1 MKAVIYARYSSDNQR
16 EESIEGQIRECA
28 AFAEKNGVTILRHYI
43 DRAFSAKTDNRPE
56 FQNMVKDS
64 GRRLFD
70 MVIVWKLDRFARNRY
85 DSARYKAT
93 LKKNGVK
100 VVSATEV
107 ISDGAEGIIL
117 ESVLEGYA
125 EYYSADLS
133 EKVVRGMTENALK
146 SKYNGGTLPIG
157 YMIDSEQYFQL
168 DPLTAPFV
176 LEAFKRYAEGDT
188 MKEIRDYLNGQ
199 GVKNTRGQSLTYNSV
214 QHLLNNRRYIGEYAY
229 RDIVVPEGIPAIV
242 PQDLFD
248 RVQER
253 LAKNKKAPARYKAE
267 EDYLLTTKLFC
278 GYCGAYLCG
287 ESGTSHTGNTHR
299 YYKCVSVK
307 KKRQECHKKSVRKE
321 WIEDLVV
328 SETMKMV
335 MDDKAIEAIVS
346 MLMDLQDREN
356 VNLPLYEQQLREA
369 DSAIQNLLNAIQQGI
384 LTKSTKGRLE
394 ELEATKEEL
403 ETRIACEKLEKPK
416 ISAEF
421 MTFWLHRFRKLDVR
435 QKAHRKM
442 LVDTFINAI
451 FVYDDKMVITFNHKE
466 GTDTVTFDDL
476 KATSAAGKTG
486 SDLDC
491 LTAPKISKLLCCNG
505 LLIFVFRLFYF
516 CTALLPY
523 AVCKSETLILTLELF
538 HIDKLK
544 TRAFKSCRYAP
555 K

>member
-16 EESIEGQIRECA
+16 EESIEGQIRECT

-176 LEAFKRYAEGDT
+176 LEAFQRYAEGAT
-188 MKEIRDYLNGQ
+188 MKEIRDYLNQQ
-199 GVKNTRGQSLTYNSV
+199 GVKNTRGQPLTYNSV
-214 QHLLNNRRYIGEYAY
+214 QHLLNNRRYIGEYTY

-253 LAKNKKAPARYKAE
+253 LAKNKKAPARHKAE
-267 EDYLLTTKLFC
+267 DDYL
-278 GYCGAYLCG
+278 
-287 ESGTSHTGNTHR
+287 
-299 YYKCVSVK
+299 
-307 KKRQECHKKSVRKE
+307 
-321 WIEDLVV
+321 
-328 SETMKMV
+328 
-335 MDDKAIEAIVS
+335 
-346 MLMDLQDREN
+346 
-356 VNLPLYEQQLREA
+356 
-369 DSAIQNLLNAIQQGI
+369 
-384 LTKSTKGRLE
+384 
-394 ELEATKEEL
+394 
-403 ETRIACEKLEKPK
+403 
-416 ISAEF
+416 
-421 MTFWLHRFRKLDVR
+421 
-435 QKAHRKM
+435 
-442 LVDTFINAI
+442 
-451 FVYDDKMVITFNHKE
+451 
-466 GTDTVTFDDL
+466 
-476 KATSAAGKTG
+476 
-486 SDLDC
+486 
-491 LTAPKISKLLCCNG
+491 
-505 LLIFVFRLFYF
+505 
-516 CTALLPY
+516 
-523 AVCKSETLILTLELF
+523 
-538 HIDKLK
+538 
-544 TRAFKSCRYAP
+544 
-555 K
+555 